1 MSPILYCIYID
12 SLFDLLRKRKTGCWV
27 KGSFVGIVGYADDLL
42 LLSPSLDGLQEMVK
56 TCEDYGTTHNL
67 TFSTNP
73 DHKKCKTKCIAFLTR
88 ERPLKNINLNGSEL
102 PWVNST
108 KHLGCKISQNIHG
121 LTQDIMEKRA
131 LYINRVN
138 ELIQEFHFAHP
149 LTKIKINN
157 IFNTH
162 FYGSQLWDLFSEE
175 AVRLEHTWNISQRKL
190 LSIPRNTHRYFI
202 EPLTE
207 TKHIK
212 FALLKRFVNFVNNLA
227 KSTKMVIKN
236 MLSCVKYEC
245 RSTTGHNLRQIM
257 LLVNKTNV
265 DEITTDDF
273 RSQIYN
279 VVPNVG
285 KWKIN
290 LAKEIIEVINRNLEM
305 GILDTAELDDILEH
319 ILT

>member
-1 MSPILYCIYID
+1 MLG
-12 SLFDLLRKRKTGCWV
+12 KRL
-27 KGSFVGIVGYADDLL
+27 FVGIVGYADDLL
-42 LLSPSLDGLQEMVK
+42 LLSPSLDGLQEKVK

-73 DHKKCKTKCIAFLTR
+73 DHKICKTKCIAFLKR

-175 AVRLEHTWNISQRKL
+175 AVRLSRSSTVGIILKL
-190 LSIPRNTHRYFI
+190 LSR
-202 EPLTE
+202 
-207 TKHIK
+207 K
-212 FALLKRFVNFVNNLA
+212 
-227 KSTKMVIKN
+227 
-236 MLSCVKYEC
+236 LSIVL
-245 RSTTGHNLRQIM
+245 SG
-257 LLVNKTNV
+257 
-265 DEITTDDF
+265 
-273 RSQIYN
+273 
-279 VVPNVG
+279 
-285 KWKIN
+285 
-290 LAKEIIEVINRNLEM
+290 
-305 GILDTAELDDILEH
+305 
-319 ILT
+319 